1 MTTPAAVWVPRP
13 AGGVQRPH
21 LPPGATPFH
30 YTKRHKFWPLAAA
43 AFSSR
48 NMGSYTEQLPAYET
62 NWLKENNSS
71 VIYRLRRRLTLKG
84 LRMAWI

>member
-21 LPPGATPFH
+21 LPPSATPSH

-43 AFSSR
+43 AAAVSSR
-48 NMGSYTEQLPAYET
+48 NMDSYTQQLT
-62 NWLKENNSS
+62 D
-71 VIYRLRRRLTLKG
+71 
-84 LRMAWI
+84 

>member
-1 MTTPAAVWVPRP
+1 MNTPAAVWVPRP

-43 AFSSR
+43 AAAVSSR
-48 NMGSYTEQLPAYET
+48 NMDSYT
-62 NWLKENNSS
+62 
-71 VIYRLRRRLTLKG
+71 
-84 LRMAWI
+84 